1 MWIVVRYGVPEML
14 EYLHTF
20 CNFYVY
26 SHGLKSYVHEILKK
40 LDPENK
46 YFTDREK
53 TFLAPVDAKMQNEM
67 NQNRKSMTDF
77 KDPKTGLNLFSQED
91 LDKTFIIDD

>member
-20 CNFYVY
+20 CNFFVY
-26 SHGLKSYVHEILKK
+26 SHGLKSYVEEILKK

-46 YFTDREK
+46 YFLDREK
-53 TFLAPVDAKMQNEM
+53 NFIAPIDTNMQNLM
-67 NQNRKSMTDF
+67 NQNRKSMNDF
-77 KDPKTGLNLFSQED
+77 KDPKTGFNLFTQ
-91 LDKTFIIDD
+91 

>member
-1 MWIVVRYGVPEML
+1 ML

-20 CNFYVY
+20 CNFFVY

-46 YFTDREK
+46 YFKDREK
-53 TFLAPVDAKMQNEM
+53 TFLAPIDAKMQNEM

-77 KDPKTGLNLFSQED
+77 KLQNSLLSQSLSGSSCSRAVVEQW
-91 LDKTFIIDD
+91 

>member
-20 CNFYVY
+20 CNFFVY
-26 SHGLKSYVHEILKK
+26 SHGLKSYIEEILKK

-46 YFTDREK
+46 YFIDRER
-53 TFLAPVDAKMQNEM
+53 TFIAPIDSNMQN
-67 NQNRKSMTDF
+67 
-77 KDPKTGLNLFSQED
+77 
-91 LDKTFIIDD
+91 